1 MNFLESIKTALNA
14 IWINKM
20 RSLLTML
27 GIIIGISSVIAVV
40 ALGNGSEKAIEKEF
54 EAFGVKRVIIY
65 MNWREDILSRD
76 IFTHDDV
83 DAIDDTFSE
92 ELSALSVTLDES
104 GSVIAN
110 NDKNKRANVSVHGV
124 DYDYLKVESLDMIKG
139 RFLVKSEVEANR
151 SSAVISDKMALE
163 VFGRTNV
170 LGELVSI
177 ETRGQII
184 NFNIVGLFEKKSS
197 MFSGFAEESY
207 DIYIPFSFAEQIY
220 GYGDNV
226 YTIQGSIAEGQ
237 DSQKVLDK
245 ITTFIERR
253 HNNVGQDKYN
263 NYLPENEMES
273 INKVMGI
280 LTAVVSAIAGI
291 SLFVGGIGVMNI
303 MLVSV
308 TERTREIGIRKALG
322 ATHKEILSQFLIEA
336 VIISLI
342 GGIIG
347 TGLGIGIASI
357 ISKFAKVSA
366 VADLK
371 TVLIAWAF
379 SATVG
384 VLFGLLPANKAAKL
398 NPIDALRY
406 E

>member
-379 SATVG
+379 SASVG